1 MMSPRLSRAGRN
13 RFLVSTVS
21 VLLFIAIW
29 ELAPRLGLLDPRLVS
44 QPTRIV
50 AAGIRIVSA
59 GGLAGHLATSLLEF
73 ALGITLAL
81 GAGVPFGL
89 VLGASRRLRDFLDA
103 PIMALYAAPRLALL
117 PIFVV
122 WLGVGLESK
131 VAVVFVGAVL
141 PVVINA
147 AAGVRGVD
155 RSLVVAARSLG
166 GRRFDIFR
174 KVLLPGALPAV
185 VAGIRMGLG
194 RGLLGVVVGEMY
206 ASQKGI
212 GHLILST
219 GAGFRVDEL
228 LFYTLLVSGFGVALT
243 SAVRKLEERLRPWS
257 VAR

>member
-1 MMSPRLSRAGRN
+1 MATPITGAGASRVW
-13 RFLVSTVS
+13 VSSLAVS
-21 VLLFIAIW
+21 CFVACW

-50 AAGIRIVSA
+50 AAGIRIAGA
-59 GGLAGHLATSLLEF
+59 GGLAVHLTTSLLELS
-73 ALGITLAL
+73 LGMALAL
-81 GAGVPFGL
+81 GVGVPLGL
-89 VLGASRRLRDFLDA
+89 LLGASRPLREFLEA
-103 PIMALYAAPRLALL
+103 PLMALYAAPRLALL
-117 PIFVV
+117 PILVV
-122 WLGVGLESK
+122 WLGIGLESK

-141 PVVINA
+141 PIVINA

-166 GRRFDIFR
+166 ARRIDVFR

-185 VAGIRMGLG
+185 VAGIRMGIG

-206 ASQKGI
+206 ASQRGI

-243 SAVRKLEERLRPWS
+243 SGMRKLEERLRPWS